1 LATFCHVQLQAEAA
15 EHQRRREEAAAVR
28 LSALKNASLPEY
40 LALLR
45 QAKNGR
51 LQEVLGQTDAC
62 LRQLAE
68 KLGVAGGCGA
78 VWPYGRMHAWNIWRC
93 CGRPRMAG
101 CRRCLDRRMHACGS
115 WLKSWEWQVGVVL
128 WKKVG

>member
-1 LATFCHVQLQAEAA
+1 LTTFCHVQLQAEAA
-15 EHQRRREEAAAVR
+15 EHQRRREEAAAAR

-68 KLGVAGGCGA
+68 KLGVAGERGA
-78 VWPYGRMHAWNIWRC
+78 
-93 CGRPRMAG
+93 
-101 CRRCLDRRMHACGS
+101 
-115 WLKSWEWQVGVVL
+115 WLQGLREMSSMLCDGQHVMVL
-128 WKKVG
+128 PA